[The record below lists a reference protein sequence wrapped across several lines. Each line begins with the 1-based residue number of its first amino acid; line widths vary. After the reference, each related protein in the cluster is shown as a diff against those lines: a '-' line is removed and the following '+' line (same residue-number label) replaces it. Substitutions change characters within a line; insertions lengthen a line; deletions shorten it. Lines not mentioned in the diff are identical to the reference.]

1 MLGFSF
7 WSFSSNVASG
17 TPKRVLSE
25 EDQSVRWTFVQR
37 NFFPQCCFGEEMLY
51 WLWIKYCLLCN
62 YVQNTCFII
71 LQSKILKDIYHGLI
85 HTKEYVTI
93 VFQWWAAN
101 NTAAYLGFSSCP
113 FCSFWPPALGGHTAP
128 SCRWEP
134 TDAPSSCRCGRDPEY
149 ESLLD
154 GTCGIPPA
162 EEVRVEGEESEKR
175 RESKKMEVKRETE
188 DMRKKDQNRD
198 ILIVMYCKSVPLY
211 AVFSIRCELN
221 VSVHN

>member
-1 MLGFSF
+1 MYSVLMVLTACKKRGVEVLGFSF

-25 EDQSVRWTFVQR
+25 ENQSVRWTFVQR
-37 NFFPQCCFGEEMLY
+37 NFFLSVVLGKKCSTGYGSNIVSCVIMCKIHVSLY
-51 WLWIKYCLLCN
+51 CRAKFSRI
-62 YVQNTCFII
+62 
-71 LQSKILKDIYHGLI
+71 IYHRLI

-101 NTAAYLGFSSCP
+101 NTAAYLGFSFCP

-134 TDAPSSCRCGRDPEY
+134 TDAPSSCLCGRDPEY

-175 RESKKMEVKRETE
+175 RERGESKKMEVKRGAEH
-188 DMRKKDQNRD
+188 MRKNTK
-198 ILIVMYCKSVPLY
+198 IGIYSL
-211 AVFSIRCELN
+211 
-221 VSVHN
+221 